1 MAEKVP
7 NRFNLV
13 DEKWVPVANE
23 GLASLADIFTQTH
36 FKAFGGNPIQKIAV
50 TKLLLAI
57 AQAAY
62 TPEDDDDWK
71 RLGSKG
77 MAVKA
82 LAYLEEKKDCFW
94 LYGVR

>member
-13 DEKWVPVANE
+13 DEKWIPVANE

-36 FKAFGGNPIQKIAV
+36 FTALGGNPIQKIAV

-62 TPEDDDDWK
+62 TPEDDEDWK
-71 RLGSKG
+71 RLGAKG
-77 MAVKA
+77 MAVKVI
-82 LAYLEEKKDCFW
+82 W
-94 LYGVR
+94 LI